1 MNEPNK
7 DKQPQDEHPHDEI
20 VEQGEPREAHT
31 AAEELAQAEDHH
43 VEVDQDLPPKKRAK
57 QIRKLSDE
65 ELVELADEA
74 AKAEHWLDVARRGQA
89 ELDNTIKRL
98 RRDQTD
104 AMRYANSSLAR
115 DLLQVVDNL
124 QRALKAAADTQE
136 FKALHDGVK
145 LTTQILLEALER
157 HDIRPI
163 ECEGQPFDPAL
174 HEALLTTSRDDLDH
188 NVVAAEL
195 ERGWMLHDRVLRA
208 AKVQVNKRGE

>member
-7 DKQPQDEHPHDEI
+7 DNQPPEEPRDEI
-20 VEQGEPREAHT
+20 VEQGEPRDAHT
-31 AAEELAQAEDHH
+31 AAEELAGVGDHH
-43 VEVDQDLPPKKRAK
+43 VDTAEDLPPKKRAK

-65 ELVELADEA
+65 ELLELADEA
-74 AKAEHWLDVARRGQA
+74 AKSEHWLDVARRGQA

-98 RRDQTD
+98 KREQTD
-104 AMRYANSSLAR
+104 AVRYANAGLAR

-124 QRALKAAADTQE
+124 ERALKAVPE
-136 FKALHDGVK
+136 GPEYKALHDGVK
-145 LTTQILLEALER
+145 LTAHILMETLER

-163 ECEGQPFDPAL
+163 QSEGQKFDPAL
-174 HEALLTTSRDDLDH
+174 HEALLTTSRDDLED

-208 AKVQVNKRGE
+208 AKVQVNKKGE